1 MHRPTLM
8 LLYHVNVGYPVVAP
22 GARLLAPDAEV
33 VARDAPAAAL
43 LAEHA
48 AFPPPQDG
56 FEQLVY
62 EHRLREPDV
71 DRARASGSMN
81 PSWEPTG
88 GIGLVVE
95 YDPRQLPHLWQWR
108 MLAPGMYLT
117 GLEPATCG
125 ILGRA
130 VERERGTLVTL
141 EPGERRPFD
150 VGDPGSD
157 GERRAGGDR
166 ALRRG
171 TDSPEYRRRIPK
183 HEVLSR

>member
-1 MHRPTLM
+1 MGEPVVEIADVVENRGYDPADLM
-8 LLYHVNVGYPVVAP
+8 ILYHVNVGYPVVAP
-22 GARLLAPDAEV
+22 GSRLVAPDAEV
-33 VARDAPAAAL
+33 VPRDPPAAAL

-48 AFPPPQDG
+48 DFPGPQDG

-62 EHRLREPDV
+62 EHRLHAPDV
-71 DRARASGSMN
+71 PRARIGIVNDAW
-81 PSWEPTG
+81 PPTA
-88 GIGLVVE
+88 GIGLIVE

-141 EPGERRPFD
+141 APGERRSFD
-150 VGDPGSD
+150 VTIRTVIGQAATTTS
-157 GERRAGGDR
+157 
-166 ALRRG
+166 
-171 TDSPEYRRRIPK
+171 
-183 HEVLSR
+183 